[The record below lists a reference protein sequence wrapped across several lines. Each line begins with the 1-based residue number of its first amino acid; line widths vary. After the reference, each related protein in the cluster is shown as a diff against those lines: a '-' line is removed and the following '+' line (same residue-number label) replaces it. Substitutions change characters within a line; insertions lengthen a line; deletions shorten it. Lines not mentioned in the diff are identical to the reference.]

1 MHACMHAGGREGG
14 RVVNSVQLKGAN
26 DAKSERE
33 REMGWEEKKEE
44 LATVNTSEAVVC
56 CK

>member
-1 MHACMHAGGREGG
+1 MHAGGREGG